1 MTDAAERGS
10 NAVDCIQVFGGRAHD
25 CCAAVIDEVS
35 ELVSRQAVVERHEHG
50 ADLWHGVE
58 RFQLRV
64 GVGRNVGDAIA
75 ASDPERLQRGGPAIH
90 PREELAVG
98 PSSHPVYDRLAI
110 VIEPPRAMH
119 ELER

>member
-1 MTDAAERGS
+1 MSTASRYSEAAQTTVEP
-10 NAVDCIQVFGGRAHD
+10 
-25 CCAAVIDEVS
+25 
-35 ELVSRQAVVERHEHG
+35 LVERHEHG

-75 ASDPERLQRGGPAIH
+75 ASDPEPLQRGGPAIH
-90 PREELAVG
+90 PREELVVG
-98 PSSHPVYDRLAI
+98 PSSRPVYDRFAI
-110 VIEPPRAMH
+110 VIEPSGAMH